1 MFKKLKWLESAY
13 IQKPFVR
20 KEWGK
25 VKERGFPD
33 LDTEDKV
40 NQEKWAHGRQ
50 EKLQDATRQDWTGEK
65 YNKSKQCLGLPIRE
79 QNIFWSA
86 TEFSVY
92 EIPSYVASHWFIFL
106 PFQN

>member
-1 MFKKLKWLESAY
+1 MT
-13 IQKPFVR
+13 
-20 KEWGK
+20 GK
-25 VKERGFPD
+25 CLHPETFCKERMGESKREGISRFRH
-33 LDTEDKV
+33 
-40 NQEKWAHGRQ
+40 WRQ
-50 EKLQDATRQDWTGEK
+50 SKPREMGPWETRKATRQDWTGEK

-92 EIPSYVASHWFIFL
+92 EIPSYIESHWFIFL